1 VPNHAA
7 VEAMARSAG
16 LEPFEHPAA
25 ELWLCRPGAAARPVQ
40 DELAAAGGLPA
51 GPLHR

>member
-16 LEPFEHPAA
+16 LELLGHPAE
-25 ELWLCRPGAAARPVQ
+25 ELWLCRPSGVPPHVADELGAAS
-40 DELAAAGGLPA
+40 GTS
-51 GPLHR
+51 